1 MCNPDQEH
9 EGDED
14 SFFFFFFSP
23 INELSKRSRWA
34 GMS

>member
-14 SFFFFFFSP
+14 SFFFLFFSLP
-23 INELSKRSRWA
+23 L
-34 GMS
+34 MSYQSAADGLG